1 MLSTEQRRQTC
12 IHLSICYGA
21 ISYPSSI
28 AGWIPVTRGL
38 LFDHDLDNVSL
49 EIKTNSTS
57 GTDELMWLIF
67 RNAHSESAGGF
78 GIKFSSTPKYYL
90 PQCTTSSW
98 INFPTTLPTATYKIW
113 RITLDRRAGIRV
125 LVRCNEELVLN
136 VMLSDQVCTNYRSTW
151 SSYWSRIV
159 TKIYFYK
166 QDNASDYYK
175 LDQGNLCII
184 RCQTI

>member
-1 MLSTEQRRQTC
+1 MLSTEQSRQTC

-67 RNAHSESAGGF
+67 RNAHSQYAGGF
-78 GIKFSSTPKYYL
+78 GIEFSSTPKYYL
-90 PQCTTSSW
+90 LWCTTSGW

-113 RITLDRRAGIRV
+113 RITLVKSPGIRV
-125 LVRCNEELVLN
+125 FVHCNEELVIEVL
-136 VMLSDQVCTNYRSTW
+136 LSDQVCDNDNEPYS
-151 SSYWSRIV
+151 WSRLWSNIV
-159 TKIYFYK
+159 KEIYFSRV
-166 QDNASDYYK
+166 DTASDYYRPN
-175 LDQGNLCII
+175 QGN
-184 RCQTI
+184 